1 MVSAHRYL
9 DHFLLILTRGAVLQA
24 SAPHNGDTTEQPDVP
39 DAECQL
45 NQNGDTS
52 EQPAASDAEV
62 DGAMWCDDFFMDVL
76 HLRNIS

>member
-1 MVSAHRYL
+1 MIPAHRYL

-52 EQPAASDAEV
+52 EHPDVPDAAV
-62 DGAMWCDDFFMDVL
+62 GGAISVL
-76 HLRNIS
+76 

>member
-1 MVSAHRYL
+1 MIPAHRYL

-24 SAPHNGDTTEQPDVP
+24 SAPHNGDITEQPDVP

-52 EQPAASDAEV
+52 EHPDVPDAAV
-62 DGAMWCDDFFMDVL
+62 GGAIAVL
-76 HLRNIS
+76 